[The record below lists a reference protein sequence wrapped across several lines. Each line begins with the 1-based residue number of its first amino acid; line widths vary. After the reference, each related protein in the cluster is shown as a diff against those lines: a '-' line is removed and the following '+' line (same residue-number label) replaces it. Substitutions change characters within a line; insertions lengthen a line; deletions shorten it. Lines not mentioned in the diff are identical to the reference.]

1 MVARRPQ
8 VESQAPMMD
17 FETPA
22 WMGRGFYPRK
32 GTLSFAA
39 GRLRFESDD
48 AVVFDGSISELDL
61 RWPWL
66 GFGCQ
71 FWAHAHGEKYFVSAL
86 HPGNSLGTWWEGVRR
101 GRMWRRAL
109 SPDRYPR

>member
-1 MVARRPQ
+1 
-8 VESQAPMMD
+8 MD

-39 GRLRFESDD
+39 MRLRFEADG
-48 AVVFDGSISELDL
+48 AIVFDALVSELDL
-61 RWPWL
+61 RWPWY

-71 FWAHAHGEKYFVSAL
+71 FWAHANGEKYFVSAL
-86 HPGNSLGTWWEGVRR
+86 HPINTLITWWSGIKR

-109 SPDRYPR
+109 RAAGY